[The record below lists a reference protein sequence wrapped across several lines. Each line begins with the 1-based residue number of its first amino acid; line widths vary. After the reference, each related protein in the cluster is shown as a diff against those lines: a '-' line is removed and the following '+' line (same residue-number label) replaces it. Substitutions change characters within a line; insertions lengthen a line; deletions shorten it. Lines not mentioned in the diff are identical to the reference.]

1 MPLVAIIADDLTGA
15 CDAGVQLAA
24 AGYPASAVISP
35 SCLPSALSNNALAV
49 NTDSRD
55 LDAGEAAARVRDTA
69 GALLPLQFGYYYKKV
84 DSLLRG
90 SVFAEIA
97 ACMEVLRSDYC
108 LLAPAYPDNGRL
120 LVGGEVLVTD
130 AGGKTRKIPVNLD
143 EAAGFGIRAEHI
155 PLADVARGPAHLASM
170 ISEHVGESPVI
181 LLADAAE
188 NAHLETIAEAIRL
201 VPNRCLPAG
210 SAGLIKYM
218 LPHWPHA
225 AAAPIT
231 ARKPGRHGGRILIAV
246 GSIHPSTRAQVDF
259 LRGRPGYAVYDMEG
273 APDAIRRDILS
284 LPGTVVLVSSHAQGS
299 ASPPDRTYARDLGQ
313 IAREVFDP
321 LDAGALILTGGETAY
336 SVLDALGLRVIDLE
350 DEPMEGVAAGWSE
363 GILVMTKSGGFGG
376 AEALHAL
383 AVYAA
388 KKLGLQP
395 DRI

>member
-35 SCLPSALSNNALAV
+35 SCLPSELSYNALAV
-49 NTDSRD
+49 NTGSRD

-69 GALLPLQFGYYYKKV
+69 RALLPLQFEHYYKKV

-97 ACMEVLRSDYC
+97 ACMEVLGHDYC

-120 LVGGEVLVTD
+120 LVGGEILVTD
-130 AGGKTRKIPVNLD
+130 AGGKSMIIPVNLD
-143 EAAGFGIRAEHI
+143 KAAGFGVRAEHI
-155 PLADVARGPAHLASM
+155 PLADVALGPNHLASI
-170 ISEHVGESPVI
+170 ISKRVGESPVI

-188 NAHLETIAEAIRL
+188 NAHLQAIADAIRL
-201 VPNRCLPAG
+201 VPRRCLPAG

-225 AAAPIT
+225 AAPMA
-231 ARKPGRHGGRILIAV
+231 ARKPGRHGSRILIAV
-246 GSIHPSTRAQVDF
+246 GSIHPSTLAQADF

-273 APDAIRRDILS
+273 APDTIRRDILS
-284 LPGTVVLVSSHAQGS
+284 LPGTVVIVSSPAQS
-299 ASPPDRTYARDLGQ
+299 AASAPDMTYARDLGQ

-336 SVLDALGLRVIDLE
+336 SVLDALGLRVIDLV
-350 DEPMEGVAAGWSE
+350 DEPLEGVAAGWAE

-376 AEALHAL
+376 SEALHAL